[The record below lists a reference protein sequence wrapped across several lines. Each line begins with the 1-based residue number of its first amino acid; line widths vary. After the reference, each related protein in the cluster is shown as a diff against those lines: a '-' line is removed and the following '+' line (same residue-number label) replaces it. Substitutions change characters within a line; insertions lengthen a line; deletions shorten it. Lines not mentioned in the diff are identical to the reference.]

1 MKEILPEPGNWPVN
15 DGTRR
20 SAVRDGSVREG
31 RIRTAVFHPHFKLG
45 GGSESKAAW
54 SCQAAREFGQV
65 TLVSDV
71 VIDLKAVD
79 RFFGTSIAAGGVEV
93 ECLPPAFRTLRHFD
107 ALSAYRLGRWAKA
120 KRGEYD
126 IMISTYN
133 PMDFGR
139 PGIQSLADV
148 SFDDGLRRRYHP
160 QASGLKGLFYRRS
173 PLRSAYLALGRA
185 MSGQSDD
192 GWLRNLTVAN
202 SEWTKQVYDG
212 KYPALRTVVIYPP
225 VADFPP
231 GRPWLDRENGF
242 VVMSRIVPEKR
253 IETAIE
259 AVRALRRAGF
269 DIHLHILG
277 RGDDGQYLEHI
288 ERLCRESGGWAR
300 YEGLLYGAEKAG
312 FLGGHRF
319 GISGCEGEAFG
330 ISVAEMIKAGM
341 VVWVPASGGQVEI
354 VDHPD
359 LVFGSADEA
368 SVRILSV
375 LRDEARLDGLR
386 EHLARRAELFSTG
399 RFVADVRSLL
409 SGFLDDDMEHGS

>member
-1 MKEILPEPGNWPVN
+1 MSN
-15 DGTRR
+15 GTLSSAIRGGSGRAR
-20 SAVRDGSVREG
+20 S
-31 RIRTAVFHPHFKLG
+31 IRTVVFHPHFKLG
-45 GGSESKAAW
+45 GGSESKAVW
-54 SCQAAREFGQV
+54 SCQAAREFGPV

-71 VIDLKAVD
+71 AIDLQAAD
-79 RFFGTSIAAGGVEV
+79 GFFGTSLAAGGVEV
-93 ECLPPAFRTLRHFD
+93 ESLPPAISSLRHFD

-133 PMDFGR
+133 PMDFGK

-148 SFDDGLRRRYHP
+148 GFDDELRRRYHP

-185 MSGQSDD
+185 MSRQSDD

-202 SEWTKQVYDG
+202 SEWTKEVYDG
-212 KYPALRTVVIYPP
+212 KYPALKTVVVYPP
-225 VADFPP
+225 VPDLPP
-231 GRPWLDRENGF
+231 GRAWQDRENGF

-259 AVRALRRAGF
+259 VVRAVRLAGF
-269 DIHLHILG
+269 DVHLHILG
-277 RGDDGQYLEHI
+277 RGDDRKYLERI
-288 ERLCRESGGWAR
+288 ERQCRESGGWAR
-300 YEGLLYGAEKAG
+300 YEGLLHGAEKAG

-319 GISGCEGEAFG
+319 GISGCRGEAFG

-341 VVWVPASGGQVEI
+341 IAWVPASGGQVEV

-368 SVRILSV
+368 VGRILSV
-375 LRDEARLDGLR
+375 LRDETRLEGLR

-399 RFVADVRSLL
+399 RFVADVRCLMA
-409 SGFLDDDMEHGS
+409 GFLEGGLEQGS